1 MSHYEIM
8 TNVNI
13 TYITFSPPETRLLW
27 ALFGGIILNAADRR
41 KPSFSESHHET
52 ISTPRNDS
60 RVVRA
65 ALTRHIG
72 HWVVGTKNIGYF
84 HQIFDKF
91 YI

>member
-65 ALTRHIG
+65 AL
-72 HWVVGTKNIGYF
+72 VGTKNIGYF

-91 YI
+91 FI